1 MFDYFQRIF
10 SFSVVVNRTKK
21 LPKFRSQVLL
31 TLPIMSQ
38 VSDGGRYITFY
49 VIIKFLSKIFFDL
62 DYPVK
67 IYRHHMMT
75 DLTKMTGWWL
85 HLHYSLEM

>member
-10 SFSVVVNRTKK
+10 NFSIVVVHRTKK

-38 VSDGGRYITFY
+38 VSDGGRYKNFY
-49 VIIKFLSKIFFDL
+49 MIKNSSLKCFSIL

-75 DLTKMTGWWL
+75 DLTKMKGWWL
-85 HLHYSLEM
+85 QLKS

>member
-10 SFSVVVNRTKK
+10 NFSIVVVHRTKK

-75 DLTKMTGWWL
+75 DLTKMKGWWL
-85 HLHYSLEM
+85 QLKS